1 MEDKKFLKN
10 PLFLLILTATLSFIL
25 LLLLYKTIEM
35 EENIEEKMFA
45 ISTSDILE
53 ITQNN
58 AKSIQLL
65 LQDSTHYSE
74 AIKTNS
80 TLQNKIEENLK
91 ILLTDNIKYAY
102 LLYKDNK
109 GVFRFLADA
118 SKNEEKSLI
127 NQKFDIDSTQWI
139 EIYDKKVPLI
149 IRHTLLRQLSASYLI
164 PIMYH
169 DNVELILAIDFSIKK
184 VESINQIINMIKN
197 GLFGVILLIFIF
209 LIILSVQT
217 IKYSAV
223 KKTVFID
230 KLTNVYNKNYLQ
242 QFQHLINLNDYILVI
257 LDIDYF
263 KKVNDTYGHD
273 AGDKV
278 LQELSYTILHT
289 IRAKDDII
297 IRYGG
302 EEFVILAKTRRDDH
316 LSALNVIERIFKNIQ
331 KNKFFIS
338 EKNYIHLTVSIGINL
353 EPQESRNF
361 SEAFKLADLAL
372 YYAKDQ
378 GRDRIEIYKN
388 TYNP

>member
-1 MEDKKFLKN
+1 MRDKRFFKN

-25 LLLLYKTIEM
+25 LFLLYKTIEM
-35 EENIEEKMFA
+35 EENIEEKMFE
-45 ISTSDILE
+45 ISTSDVLE

-65 LQDSTHYSE
+65 LQNNTHYSE

-80 TLQNKIEENLK
+80 ILQNKIEENLK

-102 LLYKDNK
+102 LLYKDSK

-118 SKNEEKSLI
+118 SKNEEKSFI

-139 EIYDKKVPLI
+139 EIYDKKEPLI

-164 PIMYH
+164 PIIYD

-184 VESINQIINMIKN
+184 VESINKIINMIKN

-242 QFQHLINLNDYILVI
+242 QFQNLINLNDYILVI

-278 LQELSYTILHT
+278 LQQLSNTILHT

-302 EEFVILAKTRRDDH
+302 EEFVILAKTMRDDH

-338 EKNYIHLTVSIGINL
+338 EKNHINLTVSIGINL
-353 EPQESRNF
+353 EPQKSRNF
-361 SEAFKLADLAL
+361 SEAFKLADVAL
-372 YYAKDQ
+372 YHAKNQ
-378 GRDRIEIYKN
+378 GRNRIEIYKD
-388 TYNP
+388 TLNP

>member
-25 LLLLYKTIEM
+25 LLLLYKTIEI

-58 AKSIQLL
+58 AKSIQFL

-74 AIKTNS
+74 TIKTNS

-184 VESINQIINMIKN
+184 VESINLIINMIKN

-278 LQELSYTILHT
+278 LQELSHTILHT

-316 LSALNVIERIFKNIQ
+316 LSALNIIERIFKNIQ

>member
-25 LLLLYKTIEM
+25 LLLLYKTIEI

-58 AKSIQLL
+58 AKSIQFL

-74 AIKTNS
+74 TIKTNS
-80 TLQNKIEENLK
+80 ALQNKIEENLK

-184 VESINQIINMIKN
+184 VESINLIINMIKN

-278 LQELSYTILHT
+278 LQELSHTILHT

-338 EKNYIHLTVSIGINL
+338 DKNYIHLTVSIGINL

>member
-58 AKSIQLL
+58 AKSIQLF

-372 YYAKDQ
+372 YHAKDQ